1 MAIAMPIPPCLP
13 SSTRGFP
20 TNVWVAE
27 IRSTSLL
34 RIPSI
39 MFWSMVIL
47 SMLPAVDACRMTS
60 VGCHTVS
67 KPTAATASITIMVS
81 VVRSIGYSP
90 RGVNYLSNAVHP
102 VSAAINDLSSA
113 PALSAVAPLKQEG
126 TSDAWE

>member
-1 MAIAMPIPPCLP
+1 
-13 SSTRGFP
+13 
-20 TNVWVAE
+20 
-27 IRSTSLL
+27 
-34 RIPSI
+34 
-39 MFWSMVIL
+39 MFWSMVTL

-113 PALSAVAPLKQEG
+113 PDLSAVAPLKQEG